1 MIKEYDNWP
10 GCFFLNG
17 EVFGMIR
24 VVITFV
30 VAVLLSVASVISSAA
45 AKNWNTGS
53 SNQPSKQVKK
63 LPPFTNINGSTERF
77 RRTQIFCKIAKE
89 PKLTPFPKGIDD
101 FRSSS
106 DFMTYAD
113 LFGDGTIELI
123 TGVYDSAHIADSQS
137 FPNEGNKERATKPIP
152 HSIYSPKTDFNLGIN
167 LKFHNA
173 HIFAADIKRDGKDD
187 VVFAQ
192 QGRDFAPSFKKTE
205 LPD

>member
-10 GCFFLNG
+10 GCFFLDG

-30 VAVLLSVASVISSAA
+30 VAALLSVASVIGSAT
-45 AKNWNTGS
+45 AKNWNNGS
-53 SNQPSKQVKK
+53 SNQQTAKQVKK
-63 LPPFTNINGSTERF
+63 LPPFTNINESTERF

-89 PKLTPFPKGIDD
+89 PKLKPFPKGIDD

-123 TGVYDSAHIADSQS
+123 TGVNDSAYIAKTQS

-152 HSIYSPKTDFNLGIN
+152 HSIYSPKTDFNLGVN

-173 HIFAADIKRDGKDD
+173 HIFAADINRDGKDD
-187 VVFAQ
+187 VVFA
-192 QGRDFAPSFKKTE
+192 
-205 LPD
+205 